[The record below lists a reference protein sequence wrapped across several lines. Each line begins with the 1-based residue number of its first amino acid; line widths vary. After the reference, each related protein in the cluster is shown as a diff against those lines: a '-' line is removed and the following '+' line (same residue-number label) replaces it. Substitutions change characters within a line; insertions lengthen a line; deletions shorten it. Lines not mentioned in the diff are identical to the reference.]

1 MDTLTIIAYALILYG
16 VFTLYIAWAK
26 PKAIWNI
33 GKIQGFVQLLSEKG
47 TVIFFSIV
55 GIATIVGGIYL
66 ICNYSGIENLN

>member
-16 VFTLYIAWAK
+16 VLTLYIAFAK

-33 GKIQGFVQLLSEKG
+33 GKIQGFVQLLSERG

-55 GIATIVGGIYL
+55 GIGTIIGGIL
-66 ICNYSGIENLN
+66 ILIR

>member
-1 MDTLTIIAYALILYG
+1 MDTLTIIAYVLILYG
-16 VFTLYIAWAK
+16 IFTLYIAYVK

-55 GIATIVGGIYL
+55 GVAVIAGGVYL
-66 ICNYSGIENLN
+66 LLR

>member
-16 VFTLYIAWAK
+16 VFTLYIAYAK
-26 PKAIWNI
+26 PKAIWNL

-55 GIATIVGGIYL
+55 GVAVIVGGIYL
-66 ICNYSGIENLN
+66 LMR

>member
-1 MDTLTIIAYALILYG
+1 MDTLTILAYALILYG
-16 VFTLYIAWAK
+16 VFTLYIAYVK

-55 GIATIVGGIYL
+55 GVAVIAGGVYL
-66 ICNYSGIENLN
+66 LLQ

>member
-16 VFTLYIAWAK
+16 ILTLYIAFAK

-33 GKIQGFVQLLSEKG
+33 GKIQGFVQLLTEKG

-55 GIATIVGGIYL
+55 GIGTIVGGTL
-66 ICNYSGIENLN
+66 ILLR